1 LVLVHGTT
9 TGVSRSHIPGGVEQ
23 YVPGRQRNHRIFGK
37 IGGIG
42 PDIKFGVHNNNLA
55 NLRRGLVE
63 RVFNVER
70 NGQLAPVPVPEAGV
84 YHTNLGKI
92 TRGLLRRIPF
102 STQCPLEDFPKLYT
116 GRKRTIYQNAV
127 DSLIEK
133 PLTRK
138 DGYLSTFLKAE
149 KINFTAK
156 PDPAPRV
163 IQPRLPR
170 YNAVVGSYLKP
181 LEHKIYKALRDLHGS
196 TVVAKGLTIDQ
207 TGRLIAKKWLRFNN
221 PVAIGIDA
229 SRFDQHVSK
238 QALEWEHSI
247 YNKLFESDELAQ
259 ALKWQIYNV
268 GFARCKDGCIKYTKE
283 G

>member
-1 LVLVHGTT
+1 M
-9 TGVSRSHIPGGVEQ
+9 
-23 YVPGRQRNHRIFGK
+23 
-37 IGGIG
+37 
-42 PDIKFGVHNNNLA
+42 HNNNLA

-63 RVFNVER
+63 RVFNVEK
-70 NGQLAPVPVPEAGV
+70 NGQLEPVAVPEAGV
-84 YHTNLGKI
+84 YHQYLGKI
-92 TRGLLRRIPF
+92 TRRLLQYIPF
-102 STQCPLEDFPKLYT
+102 SSRCPLEEFPLLYT

-170 YNAVVGSYLKP
+170 YNVVVGRYLKP
-181 LEHKIYKALRDLHGS
+181 LEHKIYRALAQMHGS

-207 TGRLIAKKWLRFNN
+207 TGRLIASKWGQFSS

-229 SRFDQHVSK
+229 SRFDQHVSA
-238 QALEWEHSI
+238 QALKWEHSI
-247 YNKLFESDELAQ
+247 YNKIFESDELAE
-259 ALKWQIYNV
+259 ALKWQIDNV
-268 GFARCKDGCIKYTKE
+268 GFARCKDGCIKYKKE